1 MTGGVNPR
9 GTPAAPAVPRADY
22 SGDTRWITAT
32 VALFAMAVFVVSG
45 AQVAPHIV
53 SAAENGSTLPPEL
66 ATAFVLNV
74 ALLLLAWRRSVQLKH
89 SFEKQRVAE
98 LKIRDL
104 AFFDE
109 VTGLHNRRHLHMI
122 AGEMLEVDEKD
133 AALLLIDLDQFKA
146 INDLHGHD
154 AGDAVLVSTADK
166 IRENCAPEDCC
177 VRLGGDE
184 FAVLLRGVRA
194 KGKRPRLLAEKLIE
208 EFVSPVDLGG
218 AVVAV
223 GASIGIARVERAPA
237 DLRWLLRRADL
248 AMYEAKNA
256 GKNRCVEFDE
266 QMEVDLGKRAA
277 LETEI
282 RHGIIAGEFMPYF
295 QPIIELATGDVKGFE
310 ALARWQHPTKGM
322 LEPSAFLDVAE
333 TSGLIGEISLAVMEQ
348 AMVAARNWP
357 VHLKIAVNM
366 SAVQLRDPLLS
377 QRLLRLL
384 AVTNFPARRLELEIP
399 ESCLIANR
407 EYTLSN
413 IQGLQ
418 AQGIGI
424 VVDDFGTGYASLTH
438 LRSLPFDRIKI
449 DHSFVKLLESD
460 EQCEA
465 LVQAIATLGKGLSI
479 PLSAEGIE
487 TASIRAKLVALG
499 CADAQGWLFAKA
511 LSSDQVDSFVS
522 EGGRSPDVRKAG

>member
-1 MTGGVNPR
+1 MDASTDRPLPQFAN
-9 GTPAAPAVPRADY
+9 

-45 AQVAPHIV
+45 AQVGPYLV
-53 SAAENGSTLPPEL
+53 SAFGDGAALPREL

-74 ALLLLAWRRSVQLKH
+74 ALLLLAWRRSVQLKA
-89 SFEKQRVAE
+89 SFAQQRAAE
-98 LKIRDL
+98 MKIRHL
-104 AFFDE
+104 AYHDE
-109 VTGLHNRRHLHMI
+109 VTGLHNRRHLHVI
-122 AGEMLEVDEKD
+122 AGELLESGEKD
-133 AALLLIDLDQFKA
+133 VALLLMDLDQFKG
-146 INDLHGHD
+146 INDLHGHE

-166 IRENCAPEDCC
+166 ILSCCTRDDCC

-184 FAVLLRGVRA
+184 FAVLLRGARA
-194 KGKRPRLLAEKLIE
+194 KGKRPRVLAETLLE
-208 EFVSPVDLGG
+208 EFARPIDAAGTI
-218 AVVAV
+218 VAV
-223 GASIGIARVERAPA
+223 GASIGIARLQGARAE
-237 DLRWLLRRADL
+237 LRWLLRRADL
-248 AMYEAKNA
+248 AMYEAKNS

-266 QMEVDLGKRAA
+266 QMEVALGKRAA

-282 RHGIIAGEFMPYF
+282 RHGIMAGEFVPYF
-295 QPIIELATGDVKGFE
+295 QPIIELATGEMKGFE
-310 ALARWQHPTKGM
+310 ALARWQHPTQGT
-322 LEPSAFLDVAE
+322 LEPSAFLEVAE
-333 TSGLIGEISLAVMEQ
+333 SSGLIGEISLSVMEQ
-348 AMVAARNWP
+348 AMLAARNWP
-357 VHLKIAVNM
+357 SHLKIAVNM
-366 SAVQLRDPLLS
+366 SAVQFKDPLLA
-377 QRLLRLL
+377 QRLLRIL
-384 AVTNFPARRLELEIP
+384 ATTNFPARRLELEIP

-407 EYTLSN
+407 DYTLAN

-465 LVQAIATLGKGLSI
+465 LVTAIATLGKGLSI

-487 TASIRAKLVALG
+487 STTIQSKLVALG

-511 LSSDQVDSFVS
+511 LTSEQVGAMVAT
-522 EGGRSPDVRKAG
+522 GGGSPDLRKAG

>member
-1 MTGGVNPR
+1 MGG
-9 GTPAAPAVPRADY
+9 GTLMEARAEQAMPPPSD

-32 VALFAMAVFVVSG
+32 VAMFAMAVFVVSG
-45 AQVAPHIV
+45 AQVVPYVV
-53 SAAENGSTLPPEL
+53 SAAGYEAAPPPEL
-66 ATAFVLNV
+66 ATAFVLNI

-89 SFEKQRVAE
+89 SFAQQHAAE
-98 LKIRDL
+98 LKIRHL
-104 AFFDE
+104 AYFDE
-109 VTGLHNRRHLHMI
+109 VTELHNRRHLHVV
-122 AGEMLEVDEKD
+122 AGELLETGEKD
-133 AALLLIDLDQFKA
+133 VALLLIDLDQFKG
-146 INDLHGHD
+146 INDLHGHE

-166 IRENCAPEDCC
+166 IRNACAKEDCC

-184 FAVLLRGVRA
+184 FAVLLHGARA
-194 KGKRPRLLAEKLIE
+194 KGKRPRLLAEKLLE
-208 EFVSPVDLGG
+208 EFGRPIDVDA

-223 GASIGIARVERAPA
+223 GASIGIARLQGAPA
-237 DLRWLLRRADL
+237 ELRWLLRRADL

-282 RHGIIAGEFMPYF
+282 RHGIIAGEFIPYF
-295 QPIIELATGDVKGFE
+295 QPIIELASGDVKGFE
-310 ALARWQHPTKGM
+310 ALARWQHPTKGT
-322 LEPSAFLDVAE
+322 LEPSAFLAVAE
-333 TSGLIGEISLAVMEQ
+333 TSGLIGEISLSVMEQ
-348 AMVAARNWP
+348 AMIAARNWP
-357 VHLKIAVNM
+357 AHMKIAVNM
-366 SAVQLRDPLLS
+366 SAVQFKDPLLA
-377 QRLLRLL
+377 QRLLRIL
-384 AVTNFPARRLELEIP
+384 AVTNFPAQRLELEIP
-399 ESCLIANR
+399 ESCLIADR
-407 EYTLSN
+407 DYTLAN

-479 PLSAEGIE
+479 PLAAEGIE
-487 TASIRAKLVALG
+487 STTIQSKLVALG

-511 LSSDQVDSFVS
+511 LSSEQVDSMVS
-522 EGGRSPDVRKAG
+522 EGGQMPDMRKAG

>member
-1 MTGGVNPR
+1 MK
-9 GTPAAPAVPRADY
+9 APAESALPHLNH

-32 VALFAMAVFVVSG
+32 VALFAMAVFVISG
-45 AQVAPHIV
+45 VQVVPYIL
-53 SAAENGSTLPPEL
+53 SAAGPGTALPPEL
-66 ATAFVLNV
+66 ATAFVLNI

-89 SFEKQRVAE
+89 SFAQQRAAE
-98 LKIRDL
+98 LKIRHL
-104 AFFDE
+104 AYFDE
-109 VTGLHNRRHLHMI
+109 VTGLHNRRHLHVV
-122 AGEMLEVDEKD
+122 AGETVEAGEKD
-133 AALLLIDLDQFKA
+133 VALLLIDLDQFKG

-166 IRENCAPEDCC
+166 IRASCAGEDCC

-184 FAVLLRGVRA
+184 FAVLLRGTRA

-208 EFVSPVDLGG
+208 EFARPIDLGG
-218 AVVAV
+218 AVVAI
-223 GASIGIARVERAPA
+223 GASIGIARIERAPA

-282 RHGIIAGEFMPYF
+282 RHGITAGEFVPYF
-295 QPIIELATGDVKGFE
+295 QPIIELASGDVKGFE
-310 ALARWQHPTKGM
+310 ALARWQHPTEGM
-322 LEPSAFLDVAE
+322 LEPSAFLEVAE
-333 TSGLIGEISLAVMEQ
+333 SSGLIGEISLSVMEQ
-348 AMVAARNWP
+348 AMVAARHWP

-366 SAVQLRDPLLS
+366 SAVQFKDPLLA

-399 ESCLIANR
+399 ESCLIADR
-407 EYTLSN
+407 DYTLAN

-487 TASIRAKLVALG
+487 STAIQSKLVALG

-511 LSSDQVDSFVS
+511 LSSEQVDSLIS
-522 EGGRSPDVRKAG
+522 EGGRSPGVRKAS